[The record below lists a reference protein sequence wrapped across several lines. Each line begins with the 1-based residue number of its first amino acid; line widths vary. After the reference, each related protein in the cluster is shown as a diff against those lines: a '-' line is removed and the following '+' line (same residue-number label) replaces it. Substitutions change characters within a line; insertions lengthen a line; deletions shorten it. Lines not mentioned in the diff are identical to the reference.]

1 MIEVTVSATGL
12 GTHIQMPPPENN
24 HQLRTNIQT
33 HVRNALGAQFGNATV
48 IAAEIIGTGA
58 GAVVRIKFNN
68 VPDDGTTLLKA
79 ALR

>member
-1 MIEVTVSATGL
+1 LRFPSQPPDLVRVSRCR
-12 GTHIQMPPPENN
+12 PPENN
-24 HQLRTNIQT
+24 HQLRTNIET